1 MAGRPP
7 SIGITAPQSRTL
19 NEIQAFAAQHGYPPT
34 IKELAEILGISHA
47 SAHEQIG
54 QLIRKGYLRHEPGKS
69 RGVTIVREAEGHVAE
84 LVAVPVVGRVVA
96 GPPLF
101 AEQNITGEIL
111 VDSAVVRQGRCF
123 ALEVQGDSMK
133 GVGITADDL
142 LVVRQ
147 QPVADNGD
155 IVVALLDGDAT
166 VKRLSVRGAQVELQP
181 ENARYKPIRV
191 GPESDFRI
199 VGKVVGVWKRPA
211 RTRGRAGPS
220 SRSD

>member
-1 MAGRPP
+1 M
-7 SIGITAPQSRTL
+7 
-19 NEIQAFAAQHGYPPT
+19 
-34 IKELAEILGISHA
+34 
-47 SAHEQIG
+47 
-54 QLIRKGYLRHEPGKS
+54 
-69 RGVTIVREAEGHVAE
+69 REAEGNIAE

-96 GPPLF
+96 GLPLL

-133 GVGITADDL
+133 DVGIKINDL

-166 VKRLSVRGAQVELQP
+166 VKRLSVRGAQVELRP
-181 ENARYKPIRV
+181 ENARHKPIPV

-199 VGKVVGVWKRPA
+199 IGKVIGVWKRPA